1 MVHAGGGQPDWNL
14 LGNGGAGVPSICT
27 GIGPEKMHLCHFAFG
42 GENSIVAARKR
53 RRNFLFARSKRHI
66 YRK

>member
-1 MVHAGGGQPDWNL
+1 MVHAGGGQPDGKL
-14 LGNGGAGVPSICT
+14 LGDGSVGIPSICT
-27 GIGPEKMHLCHFAFG
+27 RIGPEKMHLCHFAFG
-42 GENSIVAARKR
+42 GEFSIVAAPKR

>member
-1 MVHAGGGQPDWNL
+1 MVHAGDGQPDGNL
-14 LGNGGAGVPSICT
+14 LGNEGDGVPSICT

-42 GENSIVAARKR
+42 GEFSIVAVQKR
-53 RRNFLFARSKRHI
+53 RKNFLFARSKRHI